1 MLAILLQS
9 DKLRSQWPNMTLPV
23 IKLPEDQNEAKREVS
38 QLLSDNFAKQAK
50 LTDAYL
56 DGHLA
61 KEVFEAK
68 NNDLMTEGEELKK
81 VSALCDLRQIDRE
94 KSADYL
100 TQVHTYISDGQPQKT
115 KRDSAKKKRLLGLVF
130 RNIKISDKKIKNAE
144 FFAPF
149 NYYFLEEKNK
159 CRNRKIQNRPSLR
172 VGATPGSVSSLL
184 DDLLDQLDRTLF
196 PFLKSLYPN
205 P

>member
-1 MLAILLQS
+1 MRA
-9 DKLRSQWPNMTLPV
+9 LRCG
-23 IKLPEDQNEAKREVS
+23 AAAAAGKREGGRV
-38 QLLSDNFAKQAK
+38 
-50 LTDAYL
+50 
-56 DGHLA
+56 
-61 KEVFEAK
+61 
-68 NNDLMTEGEELKK
+68 
-81 VSALCDLRQIDRE
+81 RE
-94 KSADYL
+94 
-100 TQVHTYISDGQPQKT
+100 PQKPKLGPAET
-115 KRDSAKKKRLLGLVF
+115 KRLFGLLF

-159 CRNRKIQNRPSLR
+159 CRNRKIQNLPSLR
-172 VGATPGSVSSLL
+172 AGAAPGSVSLLL